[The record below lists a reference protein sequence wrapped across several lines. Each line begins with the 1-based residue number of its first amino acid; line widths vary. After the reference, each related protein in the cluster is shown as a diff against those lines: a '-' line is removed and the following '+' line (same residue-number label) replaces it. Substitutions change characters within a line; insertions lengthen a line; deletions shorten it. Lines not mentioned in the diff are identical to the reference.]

1 MIYLALTDE
10 KIDKVL
16 EFIPDTS
23 RAKKFL
29 FLSSD
34 YKEFTHWK
42 GALEQRDF
50 LEIEISKKLQT
61 TSQELTEPFLSLL
74 GKLSQKYTSDLWW
87 SNRISERNTLVSPL
101 FLNCCFLKI
110 ANEFPCSS
118 NEDILI
124 LVRYTSL
131 FLSIEEQFKANRK
144 TYVSLSSP
152 VSRSTLWRIKRSTR
166 IIINLLK
173 QSFEGIEFR
182 FHAKKTIDSTIL
194 NPSKSPVVLHT
205 YFSPKNVHTDGI
217 LKDIYFPGLR
227 DWLSNK
233 GYDVVILPVHS
244 NFENPK
250 DFFRILEK
258 YKVAHINPH
267 LHLTFLDYIRSM
279 VHFMKSI
286 NILSSKDNLQISNLD
301 CKSLF
306 LAEREVFYSGLFRFF
321 LYKPLFKRLSNVGFN
336 PNYLICVFENMIA
349 EKMLTISFKENF
361 VDKQIFAYQHA
372 SIPKNLLCY
381 NISKEEVSIAPL
393 PDKIICNG
401 KLSKKILAANGF
413 PNDRLFVGP
422 ALRYSHLR
430 QTSIPVKADYEKQW
444 DVLSPLPLMEE
455 ECLELL
461 TTLICAYGEEKTFKV
476 CIKLHPM
483 QKIDSVRE
491 SLQCMKLPKNFDI
504 IDKEKFDELSRKS
517 KIVVGMASG
526 SLLEAV
532 CLGHR
537 VIVTARKSGL
547 NFNPLEFFPD
557 INNVVYNH
565 QELLI
570 ETQKLLDQTIEEK
583 VQYQNRCREI
593 MEKSFTLVSEQSLR
607 YFLPEK
613 QIK

>member
-1 MIYLALTDE
+1 MIYLALTDD
-10 KIDKVL
+10 KIDQVL
-16 EFIPDTS
+16 ESIPDKS
-23 RAKKFL
+23 RPKKFL

-42 GALEQRDF
+42 SALEKRHYV
-50 LEIEISKKLQT
+50 EIEISTKLQT

-74 GKLSQKYTSDLWW
+74 GKLSQKYASDLWW
-87 SNRISERNTLVSPL
+87 SNRISERNTLVTPL

-110 ANEFPCSS
+110 ADETPCSS

-124 LVRYTSL
+124 LVRYASL
-131 FLSIEEQFKANRK
+131 FSSIEEQFKAIGK
-144 TYVSLSSP
+144 TYVRLSSP
-152 VSRSTLWRIKRSTR
+152 VSRSLLGRIKKSKR
-166 IIINLLK
+166 IIVNLLK
-173 QSFEGIEFR
+173 QSFEGIKFR
-182 FHAKKTIDSTIL
+182 FHAKKTRDSTIL
-194 NPSKSPVVLHT
+194 NPSKSPIVLHT
-205 YFSPKNVHTDGI
+205 YYSPKNAHADGM

-233 GYDVVILPVHS
+233 GYDVLILPVHS
-244 NFENPK
+244 GFENAK
-250 DFFRILEK
+250 DFFKILEK

-267 LHLTFLDYIRSM
+267 AHLTILDYLRAIVRFIKSM
-279 VHFMKSI
+279 
-286 NILSSKDNLQISNLD
+286 NIPSPNDNLQIAKLD
-301 CKSLF
+301 CTSLI
-306 LAEREVFYSGLFRFF
+306 LAERDVFYSGLFRFF
-321 LYKPLFKRLSNVGFN
+321 LYKPLFKRLSSVGFN
-336 PNYLICVFENMIA
+336 PKYLICVFENMIA

-372 SIPKNLLCY
+372 SIPKNFLCY

-422 ALRYSHLR
+422 ALRYSHLK
-430 QTSIPVKADYEKQW
+430 QTSIPQKADYEKQW

-483 QKIDSVRE
+483 QTIDTVRE
-491 SLQCMKLPKNFDI
+491 SLQNLKLPKNFDI

-537 VIVTARKSGL
+537 VIVTARKAGL
-547 NFNPLEFFPD
+547 NFNPLEFFPE
-557 INNVVYNH
+557 INTVVYNY

-570 ETQKLLDQTIEEK
+570 ETQNSLDQTIEEK

-593 MEKSFTLVSEQSLR
+593 LEKSFTLVSEQSLR
-607 YFLPEK
+607 YFLPEEK
-613 QIK
+613 IK